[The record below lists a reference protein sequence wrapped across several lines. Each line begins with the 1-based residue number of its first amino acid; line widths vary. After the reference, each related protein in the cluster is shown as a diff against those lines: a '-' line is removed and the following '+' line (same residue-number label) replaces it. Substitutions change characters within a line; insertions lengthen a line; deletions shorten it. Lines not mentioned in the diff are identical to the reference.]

1 LQLLND
7 ADCCARAL
15 ADENWQVLEEV
26 ELVQREKDAIKKRE
40 QARGCKS
47 LWRCDCGLSQC
58 LRVTPSCPLWAQLR
72 LAAGF
77 RGTHA
82 V

>member
-1 LQLLND
+1 MNN
-7 ADCCARAL
+7 ADCARAF

-47 LWRCDCGLSQC
+47 LLRCD
-58 LRVTPSCPLWAQLR
+58 
-72 LAAGF
+72 
-77 RGTHA
+77 
-82 V
+82 